1 MTEEPAGSERGQP
14 ADGDPGSPAGSD
26 DPQEDRGPRPMIER
40 IGLGGIALVIAL
52 LFGTVAVVT
61 LTNGELF
68 LGVMAATG
76 ALMTVWAAATSLR
89 RG

>member
-1 MTEEPAGSERGQP
+1 MSGEPTDGQP
-14 ADGDPGSPAGSD
+14 TGGEP
-26 DPQEDRGPRPMIER
+26 GPRPLIER
-40 IGLGGIALVIAL
+40 IGLGAIALVVAG
-52 LFGTVAVVT
+52 LFGTVAYVT

-76 ALMTVWAAATSLR
+76 ALMTVWAAASTLR

>member
-1 MTEEPAGSERGQP
+1 
-14 ADGDPGSPAGSD
+14 
-26 DPQEDRGPRPMIER
+26 MIER
-40 IGLGGIALVIAL
+40 LGLGAIALVLAG

-61 LTNGELF
+61 LKNGELF

-76 ALMTVWAAATSLR
+76 ALMTVWAAVSTLR

>member
-1 MTEEPAGSERGQP
+1 VGEGVNEP
-14 ADGDPGSPAGSD
+14 PGSDQASS
-26 DPQEDRGPRPMIER
+26 PRPMIER
-40 IGLGGIALVIAL
+40 LGLGAIALVLAG

-76 ALMTVWAAATSLR
+76 ALMTLWAAASTLR

>member
-1 MTEEPAGSERGQP
+1 LSGDP
-14 ADGDPGSPAGSD
+14 ADDPAD
-26 DPQEDRGPRPMIER
+26 DARGPRPMIER
-40 IGLGGIALVIAL
+40 IGLAGIALVIAL

-76 ALMTVWAAATSLR
+76 ALMTVWAAASSLR